1 MDSQSADGLPTA
13 AWYPDPCSRHE
24 SRYWDGAV
32 WTDNVADGGR
42 VSVDPVDA
50 GDSETVLAV
59 LSRVTDP
66 AWGGFA
72 NAYLTE
78 RRLVVEQVLGTG
90 ATMGAV
96 AAGGLLGL
104 TLARNAAE
112 KRRSEEGNGQ
122 IMTIDDTLMSSNKAY
137 AINYADISEMVLT
150 KKALPIGYSRCKIR
164 SAQKDVTLAFKRDMF
179 DAVSTMLAEMLPGRV
194 KVK

>member
-1 MDSQSADGLPTA
+1 MESQNADGLPAA
-13 AWYPDPCSRHE
+13 AWYPDPCARHE
-24 SRYWDGAV
+24 SRYWDGAA

-50 GDSETVLAV
+50 GDSETVLVA

-78 RRLVVEQVLGTG
+78 TRR
-90 ATMGAV
+90 A
-96 AAGGLLGL
+96 
-104 TLARNAAE
+104 
-112 KRRSEEGNGQ
+112 EEGNDQ
-122 IMTIDDTLMSSNKAY
+122 IMTIDDILRSSNKAY

-150 KKALPIGYSRCKIR
+150 KKTLPIGYSRCKIR
-164 SAQKDVTLAFKRDMF
+164 SAQKNVTLAFKRDMF
-179 DAVSTMLAEMLPGRV
+179 DAVSTVLTEKLPGRL
-194 KVK
+194 KIK